1 MLYTQLGKSG
11 LVVSRLAMGTM
22 LFGEGDYFGLQYTFD
37 QAKANELINR
47 SFDAGINL
55 FDTAAAYNNGV
66 SEQMLGKALGQRRNE
81 AVITT
86 KIAFRTGN
94 AAFNAGISFKNII
107 DTAER
112 SLKNLGTDY
121 IDILMLHNDD
131 PITPIE
137 ETLKALEILQ
147 QQGKIRYSG
156 FSNWQAWKAAT
167 ALQMQREKGYSP
179 FIASQMHYSLLNRE
193 LDAEFIPMAQ
203 HHGVG
208 MMVWS
213 PLSSGFLTGKYTR
226 ENPEPESARL
236 NSFDLGLFDRNWGYD
251 VVDAVKSIAEAHKTS
266 LTAVSLAWLLT
277 KPYAS
282 TILIGVSKLEQLQAN
297 FDSLTITL
305 TADEIKVL
313 DDLTAPAMRYPKT
326 FTNLHDQVLKDAKV
340 F

>member
-22 LFGEGDYFGLQYTFD
+22 LFGEGDYFGLKYTFN
-37 QAKANELINR
+37 QARANELISR

-55 FDTAAAYNNGV
+55 FDTAASYNNGLG
-66 SEQMLGKALGQRRNE
+66 EQMLGKALGTRRSE
-81 AVITT
+81 AIIST
-86 KIAFRTGN
+86 KIAFRTGT
-94 AAFNAGISFKNII
+94 AAFQAGISYKNIV

-137 ETLKALEILQ
+137 ETLKAMETLQ
-147 QQGKIRYSG
+147 QQGKIRYAG
-156 FSNWQAWKAAT
+156 ISNWQAWKAAT
-167 ALQMQREKGYSP
+167 ALQMQYDKGYSS

-193 LDAEFIPMAQ
+193 LEAEFIPMSQ
-203 HHGVG
+203 HHGLG
-208 MMVWS
+208 IMVWS
-213 PLSSGFLTGKYTR
+213 PLSSGFLTGKYSRT
-226 ENPEPESARL
+226 NPEPEEARL
-236 NSFDLGLFDRNWGYD
+236 NSFDLGLFDRNWAYV
-251 VVDAVKSIAEAHKTS
+251 VVDTVRAIAEAHKTS

-277 KPYAS
+277 KQYAS

-305 TADEIKVL
+305 SADEIKAL
-313 DDLTAPAMRYPKT
+313 DDITVPQMRYPQT
-326 FTNLHDQVLKDAKV
+326 FTNLHDKILREAKV
-340 F
+340 W